1 MKITNFNKGIIS
13 SSFGSFWW
21 GVLGTYY
28 FQYISFV
35 GTLEVVVHRCVW
47 TTLILLIT
55 TTIFNKWILL
65 KKSIQFILVF
75 LKILHH
81 LLRLLLQFD
90 YLLHLVYPQTAL
102 EGCIVPQLVF
112 VRSYSFLTVT
122 IPCLQKTFYFSMLL
136 IVFRYFV
143 VHSAVPIPC

>member
-13 SSFGSFWW
+13 SSLGSFWW

-55 TTIFNKWILL
+55 TTIFNKWIFFKEIFLN
-65 KKSIQFILVF
+65 KKN
-75 LKILHH
+75 
-81 LLRLLLQFD
+81 
-90 YLLHLVYPQTAL
+90 Y
-102 EGCIVPQLVF
+102 
-112 VRSYSFLTVT
+112 
-122 IPCLQKTFYFSMLL
+122 
-136 IVFRYFV
+136 
-143 VHSAVPIPC
+143 